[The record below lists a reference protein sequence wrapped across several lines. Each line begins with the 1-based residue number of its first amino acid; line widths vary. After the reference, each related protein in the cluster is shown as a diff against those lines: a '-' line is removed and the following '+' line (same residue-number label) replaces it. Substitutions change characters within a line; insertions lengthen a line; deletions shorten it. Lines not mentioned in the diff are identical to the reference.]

1 MVMSSC
7 LPKLKLFRAKIKQDD
22 SSKKCLKNVFILK
35 TSFKTGENGQ
45 TIPDRGGKTSD
56 TWWLFI
62 FIWWIDPTRLGIYVG
77 RYQEQ
82 PVIEFVCLLG
92 PALVRR
98 MDTGTGEKRE
108 KCSEVLMR
116 HRPRVREHVS
126 SAESRDVRRVIA
138 SVCPV
143 PRSMLH
149 YYNTTQCNT
158 PPTHIT
164 CPAHV

>member
-1 MVMSSC
+1 MCSFSKHH
-7 LPKLKLFRAKIKQDD
+7 LGPEKTDKQYQIEEARLLILGDFLF
-22 SSKKCLKNVFILK
+22 
-35 TSFKTGENGQ
+35 
-45 TIPDRGGKTSD
+45 
-56 TWWLFI
+56 LF
-62 FIWWIDPTRLGIYVG
+62 DESTRLDWVYTYVG

-126 SAESRDVRRVIA
+126 SAGSRDVRRVIA

-158 PPTHIT
+158 PPTHTT